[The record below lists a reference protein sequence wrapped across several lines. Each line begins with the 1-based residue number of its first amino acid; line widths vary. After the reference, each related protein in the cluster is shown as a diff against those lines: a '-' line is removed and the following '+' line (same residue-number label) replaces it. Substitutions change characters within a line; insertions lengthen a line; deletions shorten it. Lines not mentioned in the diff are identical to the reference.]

1 MNSLPAM
8 LLMACE
14 QFVGVRRPLVEDL
27 ASALGVPPQE
37 LFYLWMERRCRPRG
51 TLQGGAWGY
60 YFHGYECDFRHGSDG
75 RFLRFDFAPGGATEA
90 FTAWGVTQFVMT
102 TRTPWPEFP
111 ALQAHLAE
119 KPPPYNELSGD
130 VGRAVQLCEGL
141 EKEGF
146 VSVAAP
152 DLIAFGRQ
160 HTTLNAEGI
169 AVQRLPDD
177 TPERTWLDVSVA
189 DRNVVTAEGRSFL
202 ANLGRT

>member
-1 MNSLPAM
+1 
-8 LLMACE
+8 
-14 QFVGVRRPLVEDL
+14 V
-27 ASALGVPPQE
+27 
-37 LFYLWMERRCRPRG
+37 
-51 TLQGGAWGY
+51 WGY

-75 RFLRFDFAPGGATEA
+75 RFLRFDFAPGGVTEA

-102 TRTPWPEFP
+102 AKTPWPAFP

-119 KPPPYNELSGD
+119 MPPYNELSGD
-130 VGRAVQLCEGL
+130 VGRAVQLCEAL

-152 DLIAFGRQ
+152 DLIAFARQ

-169 AVQRLPDD
+169 AVQRLPDG

-189 DRNVVTAEGRSFL
+189 DRKVMTAEGRSFL
-202 ANLGRT
+202 ASLGRS